1 MTILGINNR
10 TENWKTASF
19 FAPLFGERSTR
30 LARRLGEPEV
40 RLELYWTG
48 MRDYLNE
55 NGGKTENDDEDFAE
69 RFRRLFP
76 DLRKAIKESS
86 RRFQLNHN
94 SYDVSTKDR
103 VANMGNNLY
112 HTEIDVVLETP
123 KHLFIGEAKHQSDF
137 GADGSYVLVHQL
149 IRQYVM
155 ATILVDRIAE
165 SDKDKER
172 TIVPF
177 IVGDEKRLQTIREHA
192 QVAFMLNE
200 GWLEKENV
208 LSWDDV
214 RKLWP

>member
-1 MTILGINNR
+1 MVLGITNR

-19 FAPLFGERSTR
+19 FTPLFGEGSTR

-69 RFRRLFP
+69 RFRHLFP
-76 DLRKAIKESS
+76 GLRKAIEESG

-103 VANMGNNLY
+103 VANLGNNLY
-112 HTEIDVVLETP
+112 YTEIDIVLETP

-137 GADGSYVLVHQL
+137 GADRSYVLVHQL
-149 IRQYVM
+149 IRQYAM

-165 SDKDKER
+165 SDKDKKRE
-172 TIVPF
+172 IVPF
-177 IVGDEKRLQTIREHA
+177 IVGDKNRRQSIRDHA
-192 QVAFMLNE
+192 QVEFMIQQ
-200 GWLEKENV
+200 GWLKKENI

-214 RKLWP
+214 RELWP